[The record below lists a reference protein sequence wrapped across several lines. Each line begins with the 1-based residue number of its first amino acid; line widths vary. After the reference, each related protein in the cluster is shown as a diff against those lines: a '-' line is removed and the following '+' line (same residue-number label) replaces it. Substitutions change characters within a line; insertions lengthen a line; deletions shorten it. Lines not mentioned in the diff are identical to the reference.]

1 MKMLKAA
8 VCIANFGLVTVHL
21 CHAYDGKVITL
32 RELKKKNNK
41 NGVLRTK
48 KMSLI
53 SAVLTQK

>member
-21 CHAYDGKVITL
+21 CHAYNGKVITL
-32 RELKKKNNK
+32 REFKKNNK
-41 NGVLRTK
+41 NGVPRTK
-48 KMSLI
+48 KMSLV